1 MVQETISN
9 FLLQHKNSSGATT
22 TYLSQ
27 QQKQEELINTDI
39 LGDVN
44 MLAQCTRRLKDVD
57 CLSSNSQ
64 HIEIPREETIPQHYL
79 IVTEENSC
87 ATVAEA
93 TCITQSY
100 PFSDSSE
107 AIELFTKEPS
117 IFKDM
122 SNSDHNL
129 KNLQILTNLMCSE
142 TSKGDHIL
150 SDLATFSCDNT
161 HSDLTTPLCDNI
173 SNNSTTT
180 MPTPSTS
187 SSVDNK
193 ALQPSRPSLVQVSR
207 SDLDRLT
214 AEAMML
220 KECLPMVVNAQF
232 ISCIGRVPVLEERL
246 TQARREKES
255 VEQQY
260 KNLCRRNNLL
270 MVDLEEGRKDYFSI
284 KVGINVT
291 SNIHTHL
298 LVSFIIICHSGREYW
313 DQTVALSQIIMY
325 VK

>member
-27 QQKQEELINTDI
+27 QQQEELINTDI

-44 MLAQCTRRLKDVD
+44 MLAQCTGRLKDVD

-64 HIEIPREETIPQHYL
+64 HIEISWEEIIPQQYL

-87 ATVAEA
+87 ATVTEA
-93 TCITQSY
+93 TCIIQSY
-100 PFSDSSE
+100 PFSDSSK

-117 IFKDM
+117 LFKDM

-129 KNLQILTNLMCSE
+129 KNLQISTNLMCSE
-142 TSKGDHIL
+142 TSKGDHII
-150 SDLATFSCDNT
+150 SDLAIFSCDNT

-173 SNNSTTT
+173 SNKSTTT

-193 ALQPSRPSLVQVSR
+193 ALQHSRPSLVQVSR

-214 AEAMML
+214 AETMML

-232 ISCIGRVPVLEERL
+232 ISCVGHVPVLEERL
-246 TQARREKES
+246 TQARREKEN

-284 KVGINVT
+284 KVGINAT
-291 SNIHTHL
+291 SNIHSYL
-298 LVSFIIICHSGREYW
+298 LVSLIIICHSGREYW
-313 DQTVALSQIIMY
+313 DQTVASSQIIMY